1 MRTLG
6 LMIATGLAA
15 APFAI
20 TAHAASE
27 TIIYAFKGG
36 ADGSNPSGSLLNVR
50 GTLYGITHNGG
61 TGCNNICCG
70 TVFKITPD
78 GGESVLHSFGIGS
91 DGCSPDGSLID
102 VDGVLYGT
110 TSDGGGSGCQSSGG
124 CGTVFKITKAG
135 AEQVIYTFK
144 GGKDGNSP
152 VAGLVDVSGTLYGT
166 TFDGGSLRAADCY
179 DRCGTVFGI
188 TTAGV
193 KTVLYRFKGGK
204 DGGNPGGPLVNV
216 NGTLYGTTFRA
227 GLSGCFEQQGCGT
240 VFSITTAGAE
250 KVVYR
255 FKGLDD
261 AGAPSA
267 GLINLDGTLYGTS
280 SLGGGTGC
288 ANGYGC
294 GTVFSVTPAGV
305 ETVLHS
311 FAANGDGA
319 FPYAGL
325 LNVRGVLY
333 GTTSNGGID
342 NAYGT
347 VFSLTPS
354 GLETILYSFPGP
366 FGASSP
372 AAGLIDVDGT
382 LYGTTVNGGQ
392 LDAGTVYSIT
402 P

>member
-6 LMIATGLAA
+6 LIIATGLVA
-15 APFAI
+15 APFAV

-27 TIIYAFKGG
+27 TIVYAFKGG
-36 ADGSNPSGSLLNVR
+36 ADGSDPSGSLLNVR
-50 GTLYGITHNGG
+50 GTLYGMTHNGG
-61 TGCNNICCG
+61 TGCNNAGCG

-78 GGESVLHSFGIGS
+78 GGESVLHTFGNGS
-91 DGCSPDGSLID
+91 DGYSPAGSLID

-110 TSDGGGSGCQSSGG
+110 TSGGGGSGCQISDG

-135 AEQVIYTFK
+135 AEKVIYTFK

-152 VAGLVDVSGTLYGT
+152 VAGLVEVGGTLYGT
-166 TFDGGSLRAADCY
+166 TYDGGSLRAADCY
-179 DRCGTVFGI
+179 DRCGTVFAI

-193 KTVLYRFKGGK
+193 ETVLYRFKGGK
-204 DGGNPGGPLVNV
+204 DGGNPAGPLVNV

-240 VFSITTAGAE
+240 VFAITTAGAE

-255 FKGLDD
+255 FKGGDD

-366 FGASSP
+366 FGACSP
-372 AAGLIDVDGT
+372 EAGLINVDGT

-392 LDAGTVYSIT
+392 LDDGTVYSIT